1 VDWGAGSL
9 ESSSLS
15 EDVDD
20 GVLISSQFVSETRA
34 PGITV
39 DKTLKTRRGWT
50 SPARH
55 FSFALMGERADGP
68 LARRNG
74 GPMFLD
80 ASATATTSPLNA
92 LTAFATAMVALS
104 IAAERVT
111 ETIKQWAA
119 QKLNRLKPS
128 GSAAVT
134 QAVAMLSGIFVTAMS
149 GQNPL
154 SVPGFSAYA
163 WKNLH
168 DWASWI
174 LGGILVSG
182 GSAFWNHILDILQAT
197 KVQKESTANQLLPQ
211 GETIAS

>member
-1 VDWGAGSL
+1 
-9 ESSSLS
+9 
-15 EDVDD
+15 
-20 GVLISSQFVSETRA
+20 
-34 PGITV
+34 
-39 DKTLKTRRGWT
+39 
-50 SPARH
+50 
-55 FSFALMGERADGP
+55 
-68 LARRNG
+68 
-74 GPMFLD
+74 MFLD

-174 LGGILVSG
+174 LGGVLVSG

-197 KVQKESTANQLLPQ
+197 KVQKESAANQLLPQ